1 LRSVI
6 IVDDEEDC
14 RDSLQETLELSG
26 IDVAGTGANGKEAYQ
41 LYEKFLP
48 DVTILDLNMPDYD
61 GNYAIEKIKG
71 KYPEAR
77 IVVVTGFVDYEF
89 DQNKVDGVIC
99 KPYSSKELINLMN
112 KICSPLNPNLTN
124 WYVG

>member
-1 LRSVI
+1 
-6 IVDDEEDC
+6 
-14 RDSLQETLELSG
+14 
-26 IDVAGTGANGKEAYQ
+26 
-41 LYEKFLP
+41 
-48 DVTILDLNMPDYD
+48 MPDYD

>member
-1 LRSVI
+1 MRSVI
-6 IVDDEEDC
+6 IVDDEDDC
-14 RDSLQETLELSG
+14 RDSLHETLELSG
-26 IDVAGTGANGKEAYQ
+26 IDVAGTGVNGEEAYQ

-61 GNYAIEKIKG
+61 GNYAIEKIKR
-71 KYPEAR
+71 KYPDAR

-99 KPYSSKELINLMN
+99 KPYSSQDLINLMN
-112 KICSPLNPNLTN
+112 KICSPLNSNLTN